1 MAEKKGGTN
10 RIISDA
16 GLQDLME
23 VHPLEVGD
31 GYYTFFPLTDVVE
44 TSDFFII
51 EVEVPGIN
59 RDGLVIEV
67 SDNYIYVSGKKEK
80 IKKDEPEKNKF
91 YCLGRTYGSFKR
103 IFEIPSPFNMHEVKA
118 KLENGLLIIKLPK
131 IIDKRKRKIKIE
143 IE

>member
-10 RIISDA
+10 KIFSDDNIQA
-16 GLQDLME
+16 LME
-23 VHPLEVGD
+23 LHPLDVND

-44 TSDFFII
+44 THDFFII

-59 RDGLVIEV
+59 REDLVIEV
-67 SDNYIYVSGKKEK
+67 SDNYIYVSGIKEK
-80 IKKDEPEKNKF
+80 IKKGETGKNKF

-103 IFEIPSPFNMHEVKA
+103 IFEIPAPFNMHGVKA
-118 KLENGLLIIKLPK
+118 KLENGLLTIKLPK
-131 IIDKRKRKIKIE
+131 IVDKRKRKIKIE